1 MEQGM
6 DRGINCVTMWMVSAP
21 SQEKLILTQL
31 ALQVCALIHLT
42 AAVHLKALLPLLQKQ
57 TLCKIQV
64 REIPKAESKR
74 YRDAMRHELNFL
86 LECFSFFFF
95 LPPFLCN
102 VQRLVMCWKWE
113 SEDAFWCFT
122 LIGAVHINAGVFIC
136 WIFMRQPEF

>member
-1 MEQGM
+1 MERGM

-57 TLCKIQV
+57 TLCKIRV
-64 REIPKAESKR
+64 REIPKAESKG

-86 LECFSFFFF
+86 LEFFFFF
-95 LPPFLCN
+95 LPSTFLCN
-102 VQRLVMCWKWE
+102 FQRLVMCWEWE
-113 SEDAFWCFT
+113 NEDAFWCFT
-122 LIGAVHINAGVFIC
+122 LVGVVNITDGVFIC
-136 WIFMRQPEF
+136 WIFMCQIEF